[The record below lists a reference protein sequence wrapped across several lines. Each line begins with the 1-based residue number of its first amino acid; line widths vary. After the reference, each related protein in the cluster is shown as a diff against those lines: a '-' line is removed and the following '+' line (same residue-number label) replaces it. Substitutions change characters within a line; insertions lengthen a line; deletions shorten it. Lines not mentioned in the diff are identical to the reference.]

1 MTRLVC
7 IFCAVV
13 ASVSSFRA
21 SALPRPS
28 SVMSCQ
34 DEGGE
39 WPYEVPIAVKSAFDS
54 GSQSPMAGYLGDSVE
69 ILLPDC
75 SGIFSKRQA
84 EMLLAKFLGTH
95 REVVYS
101 VDHEE
106 TLGDAVLSI
115 GRLSGSGQDFR
126 VCILLQQTGGVQ
138 QIKQLRIEEQK

>member
-1 MTRLVC
+1 M
-7 IFCAVV
+7 
-13 ASVSSFRA
+13 
-21 SALPRPS
+21 
-28 SVMSCQ
+28 
-34 DEGGE
+34 
-39 WPYEVPIAVKSAFDS
+39 PIAVKSAFDS